1 LPGPIDSTVYK
12 TARYVL
18 IGALL
23 LAGAWML
30 QRFLPALSWAVVLAV
45 ATASL
50 YDHWLKRFFGRR
62 RHLWAALTFTAIVG
76 AIVVVPLIY
85 FGFVA
90 VRETTSLVRAFAE
103 SSHDGPPALPEWL
116 RQLPTV
122 GDWIQS
128 QWVQLIGQSD
138 GHVASAAVRAHGGRN
153 IFLRMTVDAD
163 SRASWSNWFAHLH
176 SRESGTAL
184 TQAFTRNAHY
194 WQLWPQLDIADSD
207 TKVEKV
213 RFGAFVPGASALHEI
228 LQSHRID
235 TLIIS
240 GTLSNCCCESTAR
253 DAMQMN
259 YKIIFVSDANA
270 ALSDAAHNA
279 TLENMAFL
287 FGDVPSTD
295 ELLRS
300 IEESSTAGAPRIAA
314 G

>member
-1 LPGPIDSTVYK
+1 MHKI
-12 TARYVL
+12 
-18 IGALL
+18 
-23 LAGAWML
+23 
-30 QRFLPALSWAVVLAV
+30 ALSADMLKMIQAQRGTLHPYQHLDLRRTAHIIVDLQNGFMEPGAPVEVPV
-45 ATASL
+45 A
-50 YDHWLKRFFGRR
+50 RE
-62 RHLWAALTFTAIVG
+62 IVPNVNR
-76 AIVVVPLIY
+76 I
-85 FGFVA
+85 
-90 VRETTSLVRAFAE
+90 
-103 SSHDGPPALPEWL
+103 
-116 RQLPTV
+116 
-122 GDWIQS
+122 
-128 QWVQLIGQSD
+128 
-138 GHVASAAVRAHGGRN
+138 SAAVRAHGGRN

-253 DAMQMN
+253 DAMQMG

-279 TLENMAFL
+279 TLENMVFL